1 MWTKKSICWE
11 ACIERKWLGG
21 VHRKEMARRRSD
33 EKKRNFRLMK
43 DFGLGV
49 GLRKF
54 IVCLYVSQ

>member
-1 MWTKKSICWE
+1 MDKEKYL
-11 ACIERKWLGG
+11 LGG

-33 EKKRNFRLMK
+33 KKKRNFRLMK

>member
-1 MWTKKSICWE
+1 MDKEKS
-11 ACIERKWLGG
+11 LPGG
-21 VHRKEMARRRSD
+21 VHRKEMARQHSD
-33 EKKRNFRLMK
+33 KKRNFRLMK

>member
-1 MWTKKSICWE
+1 MDKE
-11 ACIERKWLGG
+11 EYLLGG

-33 EKKRNFRLMK
+33 KKKRNFRLMK
-43 DFGLGV
+43 DFGSGV